1 MFKAVK
7 KLKKFWPR
15 KKKKKKPYGY
25 CHHQPDTLHNI
36 ITSSSSSSYHSSS
49 SYSSYYIPPPPPPQP
64 SAPPLPPWLET
75 SPLLQAHPD
84 LSYYPTHFQEQTPSN
99 SVIDTA
105 TTAAVAGS
113 SSSSSSTSYQQ
124 YMDPLPAAYGIP
136 VVQQR
141 EESVSGFYTLFVKFG
156 ANLFGCFLPC
166 FHIQEVP
173 PRYNKPLELACE

>member
-1 MFKAVK
+1 MFKAMK
-7 KLKKFWPR
+7 KLKKFWAR

-25 CHHQPDTLHNI
+25 FT
-36 ITSSSSSSYHSSS
+36 SSSYHSSS
-49 SYSSYYIPPPPPPQP
+49 SYSSYYIPPPTPPQP

-84 LSYYPTHFQEQTPSN
+84 LSYYPTHAQEQTPTN
-99 SVIDTA
+99 LVIDNA
-105 TTAAVAGS
+105 TTAAAGS

-141 EESVSGFYTLFVKFG
+141 EESAADFYTLFVKFG

-166 FHIQEVP
+166 FRIQEVP